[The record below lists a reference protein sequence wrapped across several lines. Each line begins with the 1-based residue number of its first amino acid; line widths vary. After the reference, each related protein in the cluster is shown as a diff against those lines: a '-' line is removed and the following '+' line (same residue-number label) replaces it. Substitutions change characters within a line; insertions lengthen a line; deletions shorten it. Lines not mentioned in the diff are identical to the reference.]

1 MGHPCPAQHP
11 QRRTVH
17 YFFQPRRHVYVE
29 VHLKNLSGPR
39 IFQNDYS
46 SRATG
51 AAGLIMLDLVLASH
65 DIEERRTASGESAI
79 PKVHLGYS
87 GFLEQLG
94 SSDSREGMMLQ

>member
-1 MGHPCPAQHP
+1 MLQ
-11 QRRTVH
+11 
-17 YFFQPRRHVYVE
+17 
-29 VHLKNLSGPR
+29 
-39 IFQNDYS
+39 
-46 SRATG
+46 
-51 AAGLIMLDLVLASH
+51 GLIMLDLVLASH